1 MSVIIRICSFR
12 RRGQQ
17 SNKFE
22 LRLRTIHPEGLIA
35 WVGRGK
41 LEHLFL
47 SLHGGHVV
55 LTYKSKINE
64 ETSVRSKV
72 HIINITLI

>member
-1 MSVIIRICSFR
+1 MPYITNCSYR

-41 LEHLFL
+41 MEHLFL

-55 LTYKSKINE
+55 LTYKSKIDE
-64 ETSVRSKV
+64 EISVKSKV
-72 HIINITLI
+72 SVITLI